1 VHSAVH
7 RYGPDPQQHVAFWPA
22 GARGTLALV
31 HGGYW
36 RARHTAEL
44 MLPLVDPLR
53 ALGWTVANVEYRR
66 VGTGGGWP
74 ATVEDAGDAIDLV
87 RREATGPV
95 VIVGHSVGGQLALLH
110 AARADAV
117 VALAPVT
124 DLVRGFAEGIGE
136 DAVIEFMGVTPD
148 EDPAAYAAASPIVS
162 TPPCP
167 VLVVHGADDARVPV
181 AHTRDYVATAR
192 AAGADITLHEP
203 PELSHL
209 AIIDPDAA
217 HWAGVH
223 EWLSGRGADGGRPG
237 GRGPKE

>member
-7 RYGPDPQQHVAFWPA
+7 RYGPDEQQHVALWRA
-22 GARGTLALV
+22 ERGTVRGTIVLV

-36 RARHTAEL
+36 RARFTADL
-44 MLPLVDPLR
+44 MLPLVAPLCDR
-53 ALGWTVANVEYRR
+53 GWAVANVEYRR

-74 ATVEDAGDAIDLV
+74 ATVEDAGSAFDLV
-87 RREATGPV
+87 RGEAPGPV

-136 DAVIEFMGVTPD
+136 NAVIEFMGTTPE
-148 EDPAAYAAASPIVS
+148 EDPAGYLAASPLAS

-167 VLVVHGADDARVPV
+167 LLVVHGADDARVPV
-181 AHTRDYVATAR
+181 AHTRDYVAKAR
-192 AAGADITLHEP
+192 AAGATITLHEH
-203 PELSHL
+203 PELPHL
-209 AIIDPDAA
+209 ALIDPAA
-217 HWAGVH
+217 PHWAGVH
-223 EWLSGRGADGGRPG
+223 DWLAQ
-237 GRGPKE
+237 

>member
-1 VHSAVH
+1 MHSDVH
-7 RYGPDPQQHVAFWPA
+7 RYGSDPQQHVEVW
-22 GARGTLALV
+22 GAEPRTIVLV

-36 RARHTAEL
+36 RERFTADL
-44 MLPLVDPLR
+44 MLPLVEPLLDR
-53 ALGWTVANVEYRR
+53 GWTVANVEYRR

-74 ATVEDAGDAIDLV
+74 ATVEDAGSAFDLV
-87 RREATGPV
+87 HRNVPGPI

-124 DLVRGFAEGIGE
+124 DLVRGYAEGIGE
-136 DAVIEFMGVTPD
+136 DAVIGFMERTPE
-148 EDPAAYAAASPIVS
+148 EDPAAYAAASPLAA

-181 AHTRDYVATAR
+181 EHARDYVATAR
-192 AAGADITLHEP
+192 AAGAAITYQEH

-209 AIIDPDAA
+209 ELIDPAAA

-223 EWLSGRGADGGRPG
+223 DWLSGAAGRTP
-237 GRGPKE
+237 